1 MSKLGASFRRPVE
14 SKGTEAVA
22 MITEQTFAAWKLEPA
37 INKGLENLG
46 WENATWIQVESI
58 PSAREGKNLIGQAR
72 TGSGKTG
79 AFGIPILER
88 CEAIGKLQALVL
100 APTRELASQ
109 VCEEFNQLQ
118 TDKGLQII
126 SVYGGTDI
134 EKQAKQLDDGV
145 DVIVGTPGRVMDM
158 SKRGH
163 IDLSQPS
170 MFILDEA
177 DRMLDMGF
185 MPDIMWV
192 MEKLENRQQ
201 TLLFSATFPP
211 EILDAANEFM
221 PEHVYVSSGGFELD
235 VPDIEQHAVR
245 IGRGNKLWVMGRI
258 LSQDREGQT
267 IIFCNTKRMVDMLVE
282 RLAKHKFNSA
292 VGLHGDLAQ
301 NKRERILNEFR
312 QGEVEIIVATDVAA
326 RGLDVQDVSCVINYD
341 LPDDLDS
348 YVHRIGRTGRIGRK
362 GEAWSFV
369 TKDDVPN
376 LNRLRSSLG
385 LHIADSE
392 APELAEGVRDP
403 VRRMDDWS
411 EVADVFGMVPLTLQL
426 SGEISKLAIIEH
438 AMSLVRM
445 QELALGDI
453 RTKDGITTLEVH
465 SSKVSYVKEA
475 LDGSEINGVNITVS
489 L

>member
-22 MITEQTFAAWKLEPA
+22 MITEQKFAAWKLEPA
-37 INKGLENLG
+37 INKGLEDLG
-46 WENATWIQVESI
+46 WENATWIQLESI

-100 APTRELASQ
+100 TPTRELASQ

-118 TDKGLQII
+118 SDKGLQII
-126 SVYGGTDI
+126 SVYGGTDL

-145 DVIVGTPGRVMDM
+145 DIIVGTPGRVMDM

-163 IDLSQPS
+163 IDLSQPT
-170 MFILDEA
+170 MFTLDEA

-245 IGRGNKLWVMGRI
+245 IGRGNKLWVIGRI
-258 LSQDREGQT
+258 LSQEREGQT

-292 VGLHGDLAQ
+292 IGLHGDLAQ

-312 QGEVEIIVATDVAA
+312 QGEVQIIVATDVAA
-326 RGLDVQDVSCVINYD
+326 RGLDVEDVSCVINYD

-385 LHIADSE
+385 LNIADSE
-392 APELAEGVRDP
+392 APELAEGVREP

-438 AMSLVRM
+438 TMSLVRM

-475 LDGSEINGVNITVS
+475 LDGSEIKGVNITVS

>member
-1 MSKLGASFRRPVE
+1 
-14 SKGTEAVA
+14 
-22 MITEQTFAAWKLEPA
+22 MITEQTFTAWNLEPA
-37 INKGLENLG
+37 INKGLEDLG
-46 WENATWIQVESI
+46 WENATWIQLESI

-79 AFGIPILER
+79 AFGIPILEQ

-100 APTRELASQ
+100 TPTRELASQ
-109 VCEEFNQLQ
+109 VCEEFKQLQ
-118 TDKGLQII
+118 SDKGLKII

-134 EKQAKQLDDGV
+134 DKQAKELDDGV
-145 DVIVGTPGRVMDM
+145 DIIVGTPGRVMDM

-170 MFILDEA
+170 IFTLDEA

-185 MPDIMWV
+185 MPDIMWI

-235 VPDIEQHAVR
+235 IPDIEQHAVR

-258 LSQDREGQT
+258 LTQEREGKT

-282 RLAKHKFNSA
+282 RLAKHRFSSA
-292 VGLHGDLAQ
+292 VGLHGDLPQ

-326 RGLDVQDVSCVINYD
+326 RGLDVQEVTCVINYD

-362 GEAWSFV
+362 GEAWSFI
-369 TKDDVPN
+369 TKDDVPT
-376 LNRLRSSLG
+376 LNKLRASLG
-385 LHIADSE
+385 LNINDSE
-392 APELAEGVRDP
+392 APELVEGVREP
-403 VRRMDDWS
+403 VQRVDDWS

-426 SGEISKLAIIEH
+426 SGKISKLAIIEH

>member
-46 WENATWIQVESI
+46 WENATWIQLESI

-79 AFGIPILER
+79 AFGIPIIER

-163 IDLSQPS
+163 IDLNHPS

-235 VPDIEQHAVR
+235 VPDIDQHAVR

-258 LSQDREGQT
+258 LSQEREGQT

-475 LDGSEINGVNITVS
+475 LDGSEINGVKITVS

>member
-79 AFGIPILER
+79 AFGIPIIER

-163 IDLSQPS
+163 IDLSHPS

-258 LSQDREGQT
+258 LSQEREGQT

-362 GEAWSFV
+362 GEAWSFI

>member
-1 MSKLGASFRRPVE
+1 
-14 SKGTEAVA
+14 
-22 MITEQTFAAWKLEPA
+22 MITEQKFSAWKLEPA
-37 INKGLENLG
+37 INKGLEDLG
-46 WENATWIQVESI
+46 WENATWIQLESI

-145 DVIVGTPGRVMDM
+145 DIIVGTPGRVMDM

-163 IDLSQPS
+163 IDLSQPT
-170 MFILDEA
+170 MFTLDEA

-192 MEKLENRQQ
+192 MEKMENRQQ

-211 EILDAANEFM
+211 EILDAANEFI

-235 VPDIEQHAVR
+235 VPDIDQHAVR
-245 IGRGNKLWVMGRI
+245 IGRGNKLWVIGRI
-258 LSQDREGQT
+258 LSQEREGQT

-312 QGEVEIIVATDVAA
+312 QGDVQIIVATDVAA
-326 RGLDVQDVSCVINYD
+326 RGLDVEDVSCVINYD

-362 GEAWSFV
+362 GEAWSFI

-385 LHIADSE
+385 LNIADSE

-411 EVADVFGMVPLTLQL
+411 EVSDVFGMVPLTLHL

-475 LDGSEINGVNITVS
+475 LDGSEIKGVNITVS